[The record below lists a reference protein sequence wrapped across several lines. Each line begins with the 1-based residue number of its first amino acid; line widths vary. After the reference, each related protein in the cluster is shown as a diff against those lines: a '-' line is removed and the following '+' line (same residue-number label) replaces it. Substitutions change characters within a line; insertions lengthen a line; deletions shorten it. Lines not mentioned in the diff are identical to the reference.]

1 MKKTDWNL
9 YYSKPFKTALI
20 TRKFTTRVLLNLIGE
35 YMPQKKGFS
44 ISEIG
49 GANSCF
55 FIDIYNKF
63 RPERYIVIDNNQLG
77 LDKFRERIGD
87 MKNVKIV
94 NDDILNPATTN
105 EKTDLTFS
113 IGLIE
118 HFDITGTKNAI
129 LNHFNYLNNPGI
141 LILSFPTPTL
151 LYRIT
156 RKCAE
161 ILSLWRFHD
170 ERPLKVSEVEDVVK
184 NHGTILAK
192 KIIWPIFLTQ
202 CIMVIS
208 YPGKKDSI

>member
-1 MKKTDWNL
+1 MKKTDWDL
-9 YYSKPFKTALI
+9 YYSRPFKTALI
-20 TRKFTTRVLLNLIGE
+20 TRKHTTRVILNLIE
-35 YMPQKKGFS
+35 KYVPQKKGFS

-55 FIDIYNKF
+55 FLDIYNKF
-63 RPERYIVIDNNQLG
+63 NPGKYIIVDNNQLG
-77 LDKFRERIGD
+77 LDKFMERIGD
-87 MKNVKIV
+87 GKNVQNV
-94 NDDILNPATTN
+94 NDDIINPVATK
-105 EKTDLTFS
+105 EKTDLVFS

-118 HFDITGTKNAI
+118 HFDTTGTRNAI
-129 LNHFNYLNNPGI
+129 LNHFKYLNNPGI
-141 LILSFPTPTL
+141 LILSFPTPTF

-161 ILSLWRFHD
+161 MLSLWRFHD

-184 NHGTILAK
+184 AHGTILSK

-208 YPGKKDSI
+208 YPK